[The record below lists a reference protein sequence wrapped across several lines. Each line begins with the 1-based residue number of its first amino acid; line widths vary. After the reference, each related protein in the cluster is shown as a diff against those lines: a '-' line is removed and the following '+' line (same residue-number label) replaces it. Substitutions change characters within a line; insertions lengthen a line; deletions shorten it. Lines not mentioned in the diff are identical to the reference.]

1 MKLSD
6 FKMLTFD
13 TYGTLID
20 WESGIYNALEPLLD
34 KLPLRL
40 NRDEVLE
47 LFAEYE
53 LQQQASNPTQ
63 LYSSV
68 LADVS
73 RSIAKKWQVR
83 ISDEESMAFGRSV
96 KHWPEFE
103 DSAESL
109 KYLRQHYLMATVT
122 NCDRIS
128 YMGSNA
134 RLEIEWDAVY
144 TAQDIG
150 CYKPSLR
157 NFEYM
162 FERARRDLG
171 VLPHEILHV
180 AQSLTHDMVPATSMG
195 MTKVWINRR
204 HDADRERQQECDQ
217 HGPETADDGAPNPSQ
232 LGLTRVA
239 ILKEFPVDYAF
250 HLTIA
255 RQLVEPNRLLVRN
268 TSALLAGCNL
278 QQLPLAF
285 GCGLV

>member
-1 MKLSD
+1 MKLGD

-34 KLPLRL
+34 KLPIRL

-47 LFAEYE
+47 LFAEFE
-53 LQQQASNPTQ
+53 MKQQAENPSQ
-63 LYSSV
+63 VYSSL
-68 LADVS
+68 LADVA
-73 RSIAKKWQVR
+73 RAMANKWQ
-83 ISDEESMAFGRSV
+83 IKLSDDEAVEFGRSV
-96 KHWPEFE
+96 KNWPAFD

-128 YMGSNA
+128 YMGSNS
-134 RLEIEWDAVY
+134 RLEIEWDAIY

-150 CYKPSLR
+150 FYKPNLR

-204 HDADRERQQECDQ
+204 HDAEGFGATAPPQGEYTIEWEFNSMADFVAAHREE
-217 HGPETADDGAPNPSQ
+217 
-232 LGLTRVA
+232 LG
-239 ILKEFPVDYAF
+239 
-250 HLTIA
+250 
-255 RQLVEPNRLLVRN
+255 
-268 TSALLAGCNL
+268 S
-278 QQLPLAF
+278 
-285 GCGLV
+285 

>member
-20 WESGIYNALEPLLD
+20 WESGIYNALDPLLD
-34 KLPLRL
+34 KLPLKL

-47 LFAEYE
+47 LFAECE
-53 LQQQASNPTQ
+53 LQQQSSNPTQ
-63 LYSSV
+63 IYSSV

-73 RSIAKKWQVR
+73 RSIANKWQ
-83 ISDEESMAFGRSV
+83 IKITDEESLAFGRSV

-150 CYKPSLR
+150 CYKPNLR
-157 NFEYM
+157 NFEFM

-171 VLPHEILHV
+171 ILPHEILHV

-204 HDADRERQQECDQ
+204 HDTEGYGATAPPEGEYTIEWEFNSMADFVTAHQQEF
-217 HGPETADDGAPNPSQ
+217 A
-232 LGLTRVA
+232 
-239 ILKEFPVDYAF
+239 
-250 HLTIA
+250 
-255 RQLVEPNRLLVRN
+255 
-268 TSALLAGCNL
+268 
-278 QQLPLAF
+278 
-285 GCGLV
+285 

>member
-34 KLPLRL
+34 KLPLKL
-40 NRDEVLE
+40 SRDEVLE
-47 LFAEYE
+47 LFAECE
-53 LQQQASNPTQ
+53 MQQQASNPTQ
-63 LYSSV
+63 VYSSV
-68 LADVS
+68 LDEVS
-73 RSIAKKWQVR
+73 RAIAKKWQIK
-83 ISDEESMAFGRSV
+83 ISDEEAVTFGRSV

-109 KYLRQHYLMATVT
+109 RYLRQHYLMATVT

-134 RLEIEWDAVY
+134 RLEIEWDAIY

-157 NFEYM
+157 NFDYM
-162 FERARRDLG
+162 FEQARRDLG

-204 HDADRERQQECDQ
+204 HNQEGLGATAPPQGEYTIEWEFNSMADFVKAHQQE
-217 HGPETADDGAPNPSQ
+217 
-232 LGLTRVA
+232 
-239 ILKEFPVDYAF
+239 
-250 HLTIA
+250 
-255 RQLVEPNRLLVRN
+255 
-268 TSALLAGCNL
+268 LA
-278 QQLPLAF
+278 
-285 GCGLV
+285 

>member
-20 WESGIYNALEPLLD
+20 WESGIYNALHPLLD
-34 KLPLRL
+34 KVPVKLH
-40 NRDEVLE
+40 RDEVLE
-47 LFAEYE
+47 LFAEFE
-53 LQQQASNPTQ
+53 MRQQAETPSRA
-63 LYSSV
+63 YSAL
-68 LADVS
+68 LADVA
-73 RSIAKKWQVR
+73 RSIANKWQIK
-83 ISDEESMAFGRSV
+83 ISDQEAFDFGRSV
-96 KHWPEFE
+96 KHWPAFD
-103 DSAESL
+103 DSIETL
-109 KYLRQHYLMATVT
+109 NYLRRHYLMATVT

-134 RLEIEWDAVY
+134 RLEIEWDAIY

-150 CYKPSLR
+150 CYKPNLR

-204 HDADRERQQECDQ
+204 HNQEGLGATAPPQGEYTIEWEFNSMADFVEAHQQE
-217 HGPETADDGAPNPSQ
+217 
-232 LGLTRVA
+232 
-239 ILKEFPVDYAF
+239 
-250 HLTIA
+250 
-255 RQLVEPNRLLVRN
+255 
-268 TSALLAGCNL
+268 LA
-278 QQLPLAF
+278 
-285 GCGLV
+285 

>member
-53 LQQQASNPTQ
+53 TQQQAGNPTQ
-63 LYSSV
+63 IYSSV

-73 RSIAKKWQVR
+73 RSIAKKWQIK
-83 ISDEESMAFGRSV
+83 ISDEEAASFGRSV

-103 DSAESL
+103 DSAASL
-109 KYLRQHYLMATVT
+109 NYLRQHYLMATVT

-134 RLEIEWDAVY
+134 RLEIEWDAIY

-150 CYKPSLR
+150 CYKPNLR
-157 NFEYM
+157 NFEFM
-162 FERARRDLG
+162 FENARRNLG

-180 AQSLTHDMVPATSMG
+180 AQSLTHD
-195 MTKVWINRR
+195 INR
-204 HDADRERQQECDQ
+204 
-217 HGPETADDGAPNPSQ
+217 
-232 LGLTRVA
+232 
-239 ILKEFPVDYAF
+239 
-250 HLTIA
+250 
-255 RQLVEPNRLLVRN
+255 
-268 TSALLAGCNL
+268 
-278 QQLPLAF
+278 
-285 GCGLV
+285 

>member
-34 KLPLRL
+34 KLPLKL
-40 NRDEVLE
+40 SRDEVLE
-47 LFAEYE
+47 LFAECE
-53 LQQQASNPTQ
+53 MQQQASNPTQ
-63 LYSSV
+63 VYSSV
-68 LADVS
+68 LDEVS
-73 RSIAKKWQVR
+73 LALAKKWQIK
-83 ISDEESMAFGRSV
+83 ISDEEAVTFGRSV

-109 KYLRQHYLMATVT
+109 RYLRQHYLMATVT

-134 RLEIEWDAVY
+134 RLEIEWDAIY

-150 CYKPSLR
+150 CYKPNLR
-157 NFEYM
+157 NFDYM
-162 FERARRDLG
+162 FEQARRDLG

-204 HDADRERQQECDQ
+204 HNQEGLGATAPPQGEYTIEWEFNSMADFVKAHQQE
-217 HGPETADDGAPNPSQ
+217 
-232 LGLTRVA
+232 
-239 ILKEFPVDYAF
+239 
-250 HLTIA
+250 
-255 RQLVEPNRLLVRN
+255 
-268 TSALLAGCNL
+268 LA
-278 QQLPLAF
+278 
-285 GCGLV
+285 

>member
-34 KLPLRL
+34 KLPLKL

-53 LQQQASNPTQ
+53 LQQQTSNPTGI
-63 LYSSV
+63 YSSV
-68 LADVS
+68 LAEVS
-73 RSIAKKWQVR
+73 RSIASKWQIK
-83 ISDEESMAFGRSV
+83 ISDEESLAFGRSV

-103 DSAESL
+103 DSAASL

-128 YMGSNA
+128 YMGSNS
-134 RLEIEWDAVY
+134 RLEIEWDAIY

-150 CYKPSLR
+150 CYKPNLR

-204 HDADRERQQECDQ
+204 HDAEGHGATAPPEGEFTIEWEFNSMADFVEAHQQET
-217 HGPETADDGAPNPSQ
+217 G
-232 LGLTRVA
+232 
-239 ILKEFPVDYAF
+239 
-250 HLTIA
+250 
-255 RQLVEPNRLLVRN
+255 
-268 TSALLAGCNL
+268 
-278 QQLPLAF
+278 
-285 GCGLV
+285 